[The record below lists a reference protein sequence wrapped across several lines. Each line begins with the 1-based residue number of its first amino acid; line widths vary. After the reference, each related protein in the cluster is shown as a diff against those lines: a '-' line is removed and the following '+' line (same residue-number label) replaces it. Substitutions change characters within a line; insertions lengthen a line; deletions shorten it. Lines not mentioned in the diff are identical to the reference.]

1 MPIVSSA
8 VEKVGAFCNA
18 QLRALGATIRFG
30 GSAAW
35 YSVRGLT
42 TRRIYPRHELVVQ
55 MDYTGARSTP
65 IMVLLGFLIGASM
78 VLQTYPSIARHGPG
92 EIVAGVVGVS
102 ILRTLGPFIASII
115 FAGRVGAGYTA
126 ELGTMAVSEEIL
138 ALKTMG
144 INPIGYLV
152 APRFLAAVLMLPACT
167 VLFNFAALG
176 GGYLVGI
183 YQFKIPHETW
193 METTLALVPLSNF
206 IFGLC
211 KSVVFAVIISLVCC
225 YKGYNV
231 KGSGIEVGRA
241 TMSAIVTCL
250 VAVVVADFI
259 MSLMFN
265 FLHRVG
271 VVG

>member
-1 MPIVSSA
+1 MPIVSNA

-18 QLRALGATIRFG
+18 QLRALGSTIRFG
-30 GSAAW
+30 ASAGW
-35 YSVRGLT
+35 YSLRGLAS
-42 TRRIYPRHELVVQ
+42 RRIYPRHELVVQ

-78 VLQTYPSIARHGPG
+78 VLQTYPSINRYGPG

-102 ILRTLGPFIASII
+102 MLRTLGPFFAAII

-144 INPIGYLV
+144 VNPIGYLV

-167 VLFNFAALG
+167 VLFNFAALAG
-176 GGYLVGI
+176 AYLVGI
-183 YQFKIPHETW
+183 YQYDIPHDAW
-193 METTLALVPLSNF
+193 MENTLRLVPISNF
-206 IFGLC
+206 IFGLA
-211 KSVVFAVIISLVCC
+211 KSVVFALITAMVCC

-231 KGSGIEVGRA
+231 RGSGIEVGRA

-250 VAVVVADFI
+250 VAIVVADFV

-265 FLHRVG
+265 FLYNTG
-271 VVG
+271 VVA